1 MTSLARRICSPFAI
15 AILSLACMVAG
26 HSDACV
32 IAKDPSDVA
41 SLKMAPIDA
50 DFYSASFRLREQWDR
65 FVSGPVVKEFL
76 ESSAVENAMD
86 QFRSEWLERDGVGMT
101 ARTFFEN
108 PNTKEALAF
117 IQDLLSTEVF
127 FVGDKNVSKWY
138 EAQGDVSDEMRSQSL
153 STKETQEERA
163 LAVFAKYLEKM
174 DSLTIPTLMIGAR
187 CQDEDLALGKLDQLE
202 GVLQLGRGL
211 VPNLDLVLKNLD
223 RVDDARGNRLQL
235 RLDGNQIPWDSIPTN
250 ESFDEET
257 KDNIQEVVEKKSI
270 TITIGLLDGFFVV
283 GISPSSKAILEL
295 GKGKSILEHPEM
307 QPVRDASSRPLI
319 SVSYTSDAMAKATFE
334 ANFNNFF
341 SRSFTG
347 NILPIFQSLDDANE
361 IRDFIKDVVA
371 DCQWVDES
379 IAKLIPEFKGTT
391 SLAFLTDDGWER
403 HDYSRTKNILTEA
416 SSPLIS
422 LTHMGDA
429 PMMFVATRLQDR
441 PEYFQLSRK
450 IMQKLKTRLDDACEL
465 DWSEVDL
472 IDIQTLANAFIPGVW
487 SAIEDS
493 LVMENIKS
501 SADWIWPDLV
511 RLADTWEKKF
521 LPSMTGE
528 HAIILT
534 GGNLSAK
541 QWFKEMPP
549 SVDPLPFPE
558 FAGVTGVKDK
568 SLLNNAFEDTLT
580 ICDDM
585 VKSLREKAPN
595 SIPASYQ
602 IPRPIKSE
610 TSLGVKYGYAI
621 PADCPVPKE
630 MMPQVL
636 FSGDYL
642 FDTYSDK
649 QSAELAIVKKLSVGV
664 GTIDATANH
673 SSASYIHVG
682 RVFDFARPWIRYGLT
697 ETMESMEESLLE
709 ESLPSNYELTG
720 KDLLSAWGVLSRL
733 GEFSSVTTSLPNG
746 GSHVRSVYKSQK
758 ME

>member
-1 MTSLARRICSPFAI
+1 MTSLARRIRSPFAI
-15 AILSLACMVAG
+15 AILSLASMVVG
-26 HSDACV
+26 HSETCV
-32 IAKDPSDVA
+32 IAKDPADVA

-50 DFYSASFRLREQWDR
+50 DFFSASFRLREQWDR

-76 ESSAVENAMD
+76 ESSGVENAMD

-108 PNTKEALAF
+108 PNTKDALAF

-127 FVGDKNVSKWY
+127 FVGDKNVSQWY
-138 EAQGDVSDEMRSQSL
+138 EAQGNLSDEMRSQSL
-153 STKETQEERA
+153 STKETEEERA

-174 DSLTIPTLMIGAR
+174 DSLTIPTVVIGAR

-202 GVLQLGRGL
+202 GVLQLGRGF

-235 RLDGNQIPWDSIPTN
+235 RLDGTQIPWDSIPTN
-250 ESFDEET
+250 ESFDEEA
-257 KDNIQEVVEKKSI
+257 KDNVQEVLDKKSI
-270 TITIGLLDGFFVV
+270 TITIGMLDGFFVV

-319 SVSYTSDAMAKATFE
+319 SVSYTSDAMAKATFA

-347 NILPIFQSLDDANE
+347 NITPILQSLDDASE
-361 IRDFIKDVVA
+361 IRDFVEDLVA
-371 DCQWVDES
+371 DCLWVDES

-391 SLAFLTDDGWER
+391 SLAYLTDDGWER
-403 HDYSRTKNILTEA
+403 HDYSRTENILTQA

-422 LTHMGDA
+422 LEHMGDA

-450 IMQKLKTRLDDACEL
+450 IVQKLKTRLDEACEL
-465 DWSEVDL
+465 DWSEMDL
-472 IDIQTLANAFIPGVW
+472 TDIQAIANSVIPGEW
-487 SAIEDS
+487 SSIEES
-493 LVMENIKS
+493 LAMENIQTCT
-501 SADWIWPDLV
+501 DLIWPHLV

-521 LPSMTGE
+521 LPAMTGE
-528 HAIILT
+528 HAMLLT

-541 QWFKEMPP
+541 QWFKDMPP

-558 FAGVTGVKDK
+558 FAAVTGVKDK
-568 SLLNNAFEDTLT
+568 SLLRNAFEDTLT
-580 ICDDM
+580 ICDELVM
-585 VKSLREKAPN
+585 SLREKAPN
-595 SIPASYQ
+595 AIPADYQ
-602 IPRPIKSE
+602 VPRPIKSE

-636 FSGDYL
+636 FSGDFL
-642 FDTYSDK
+642 FDSYSDK
-649 QSAELAIVKKLSVGV
+649 QSAEMAGVRKLSVGV
-664 GTIDATANH
+664 GIIDSSAKQ

-682 RVFDFARPWIRYGLT
+682 RVFDFARPWIRYVLT
-697 ETMESMEESLLE
+697 ETMESMEESLLD
-709 ESLPSNYELTG
+709 ESLNANYELTG
-720 KDLLSAWGVLSRL
+720 KDLLSAWGVLSKL
-733 GEFSSVTTSLPNG
+733 GEFSSVTSPLPNG

>member
-1 MTSLARRICSPFAI
+1 MTSLARRIRSPFAI
-15 AILSLACMVAG
+15 AIVSLASMVG
-26 HSDACV
+26 NHSETCV

-50 DFYSASFRLREQWDR
+50 DFYSASFRIREQWDR

-76 ESSAVENAMD
+76 NSSGVENAMD
-86 QFRSEWLERDGVGMT
+86 QFRSEWLERDGVGMS

-127 FVGDKNVSKWY
+127 FLGDKNVSKWY
-138 EAQGDVSDEMRSQSL
+138 EAQGDLSDEMRSQSL
-153 STKETQEERA
+153 TSKESEEERV

-174 DSLTIPTLMIGAR
+174 DSLTIPTLVIGAR

-202 GVLQLGRGL
+202 GVLQLGRGV
-211 VPNLDLVLKNLD
+211 VPNLDVILKNLD

-235 RLDGNQIPWDSIPTN
+235 RLDGKQIPWDSIPTN

-257 KDNIQEVVEKKSI
+257 KDNVQEVLDKKSI
-270 TITIGLLDGFFVV
+270 TITIGMLDGFFVV
-283 GISPSSKAILEL
+283 AISPSSKAILEL

-307 QPVRDASSRPLI
+307 QPVRDASARPLT

-347 NILPIFQSLDDANE
+347 NIIPILQSLDDASE

-371 DCQWVDES
+371 DCSWIDES

-391 SLAFLTDDGWER
+391 SLAYLTDDGWER

-422 LTHMGDA
+422 LEHMGDA

-450 IMQKLKTRLDDACEL
+450 IVQKLKTRFDEACEL

-472 IDIQTLANAFIPGVW
+472 TVIQTLANTFFPGEW
-487 SAIEDS
+487 STIEDS
-493 LVMENIKS
+493 LALENIKPS
-501 SADWIWPDLV
+501 IDLIWPHLV

-528 HAIILT
+528 HAIILN

-568 SLLNNAFEDTLT
+568 SLLKNAFEDTLT
-580 ICDDM
+580 ICDEM
-585 VKSLREKAPN
+585 VNSLREKAPN

-602 IPRPIKSE
+602 IPRPINLE

-642 FDTYSDK
+642 FDSYSDK
-649 QSAELAIVKKLSVGV
+649 QSAEMAGVRKLSVGV
-664 GTIDATANH
+664 GIIDSSAKQ

-682 RVFDFARPWIRYGLT
+682 RIFDFARPWIRYVLT
-697 ETMESMEESLLE
+697 ETMESMEESLLD
-709 ESLPSNYELTG
+709 ESLNSNYELTG
-720 KDLLSAWGVLSRL
+720 KDLLSAWGVLSKL
-733 GEFSSVTTSLPNG
+733 GEFSSVTSSLPNG

>member
-1 MTSLARRICSPFAI
+1 MTSLARRIRSPFAI
-15 AILSLACMVAG
+15 AIISLASMVAS
-26 HSDACV
+26 HSETCV
-32 IAKDPSDVA
+32 MAKDPSDVA
-41 SLKMAPIDA
+41 SLKLAPIDA
-50 DFYSASFRLREQWDR
+50 DFYSASFRIREQWDR
-65 FVSGPVVKEFL
+65 FVSGPVVKEL
-76 ESSAVENAMD
+76 LDSSGVKNAMD

-127 FVGDKNVSKWY
+127 FLGDKNVSKWY
-138 EAQGDVSDEMRSQSL
+138 EAQGNLNDEMRSQSL
-153 STKETQEERA
+153 SIKETEEERV

-174 DSLTIPTLMIGAR
+174 DSLTIPTLVIGAR

-202 GVLQLGRGL
+202 GVLQLGRGV
-211 VPNLDLVLKNLD
+211 VPNLDVILKNLD

-235 RLDGNQIPWDSIPTN
+235 RLDGKQIPWDSIPTN

-257 KDNIQEVVEKKSI
+257 KDNVQEVLDKKSI
-270 TITIGLLDGFFVV
+270 TITIGMLDGFFVV

-307 QPVRDASSRPLI
+307 QPVRDASARPLT
-319 SVSYTSDAMAKATFE
+319 SVIYTSDAMAKATFE

-347 NILPIFQSLDDANE
+347 NIIPILQSLDDDSE
-361 IRDFIKDVVA
+361 IRDFIKDLVA
-371 DCQWVDES
+371 DCSWIDES

-391 SLAFLTDDGWER
+391 SLAYLTDDGWER
-403 HDYSRTKNILTEA
+403 HDYSRTKNTLTEA

-422 LTHMGDA
+422 LEHMGDA

-450 IMQKLKTRLDDACEL
+450 IVQKLKTRFDEACEL
-465 DWSEVDL
+465 DWSEIDL
-472 IDIQTLANAFIPGVW
+472 DEIQTIVNSLIPGGW
-487 SAIEDS
+487 STIEDS
-493 LVMENIKS
+493 LAMENIKAA
-501 SADWIWPDLV
+501 ADLIWPHLV
-511 RLADTWEKKF
+511 HLADTWEKKF

-541 QWFKEMPP
+541 QWFQEMPP

-568 SLLNNAFEDTLT
+568 SLLKNAFEDTFT
-580 ICDDM
+580 ICDEM
-585 VKSLREKAPN
+585 VNSLREKAPN

-602 IPRPIKSE
+602 IPRPIKLE
-610 TSLGVKYGYAI
+610 TSLGAKYGYAI

-642 FDTYSDK
+642 FDSYSDK
-649 QSAELAIVKKLSVGV
+649 QSAEMAGVRKLSVGV
-664 GTIDATANH
+664 GIIDTSAKQ
-673 SSASYIHVG
+673 SSASYINVG
-682 RVFDFARPWIRYGLT
+682 RIFDFARPWIRYVLT
-697 ETMESMEESLLE
+697 ETMEESLLD
-709 ESLPSNYELTG
+709 ESVSSNYELTG
-720 KDLLSAWGVLSRL
+720 KDLLSAWGVLSKL
-733 GEFSSVTTSLPNG
+733 GEFSSVTSSLPNG